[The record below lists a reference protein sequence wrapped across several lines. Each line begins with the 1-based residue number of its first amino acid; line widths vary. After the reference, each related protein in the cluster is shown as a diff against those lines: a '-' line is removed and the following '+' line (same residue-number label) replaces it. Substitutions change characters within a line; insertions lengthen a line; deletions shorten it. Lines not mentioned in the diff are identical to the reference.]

1 MLVYL
6 YGQRFPFFLNSKGL
20 RIMRS
25 RILRVRRKILWIQ
38 FLVEHVVGNVV
49 NCVIPYFNGVW
60 GIYTGTYSLL
70 YKPYEKA

>member
-1 MLVYL
+1 MFRICRIYACVSLWPKISVLFKFYA
-6 YGQRFPFFLNSKGL
+6 KGL

-49 NCVIPYFNGVW
+49 NCVIPYFNGV
-60 GIYTGTYSLL
+60 
-70 YKPYEKA
+70 